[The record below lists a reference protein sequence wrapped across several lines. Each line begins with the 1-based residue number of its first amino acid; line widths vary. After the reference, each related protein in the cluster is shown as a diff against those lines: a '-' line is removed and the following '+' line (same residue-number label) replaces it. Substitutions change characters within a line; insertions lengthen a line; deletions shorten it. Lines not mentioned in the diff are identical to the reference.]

1 MRTANR
7 LRRAGR
13 FIGGRFRR
21 PLERVDYHAVT
32 VAIPELVSIAPPI
45 DSSWYSRTTHAVRWS
60 FTAARSSTS
69 NPSLV
74 GRRCILH
81 VGERRLAGIQK

>member
-1 MRTANR
+1 
-7 LRRAGR
+7 
-13 FIGGRFRR
+13 
-21 PLERVDYHAVT
+21 
-32 VAIPELVSIAPPI
+32 
-45 DSSWYSRTTHAVRWS
+45 VRWS